1 VSSKKGKQSFRH
13 ESLQDRKSIVALLR
27 SVTEGLESGKL
38 KLSDDDGRVVL
49 KPDGLLDLRVTA
61 SQEDERD
68 RLNIRI
74 SWQSKDKLKKK
85 KKSLDVSN

>member
-1 VSSKKGKQSFRH
+1 MSVKKGKQNFRH

-27 SVTEGLESGKL
+27 SITEGLESGKL
-38 KLSDDDGRVVL
+38 KLADDEGKVIL
-49 KPDGLLDLRVTA
+49 KPDGLLDLRVSA

-85 KKSLDVSN
+85 KKSLDISS